1 MIKTF
6 QIKIPLSFHE
16 SFELIRISGEEIVS
30 WKTNHSDETN
40 GYIDWKQSFWT
51 LTGNTLIAAHIE
63 QENENETSVTVSVHK
78 PLQVFDPV
86 GICQR
91 VFNKFLK
98 SLESNLARS
107 GNHKG
112 PRIKV
117 I

>member
-16 SFELIRISGEEIVS
+16 SFELIRKSGDEIIS
-30 WKTNHSDETN
+30 WKTNHSDATN

-51 LTGNTLIAAHIE
+51 LTGNTLIAAHLE
-63 QENENETSVTVSVHK
+63 QEKENETSVTVSVHK

-98 SLESNLARS
+98 SLESNLARLDK
-107 GNHKG
+107 HKG
-112 PRIKV
+112 SRIKLV
-117 I
+117 

>member
-16 SFELIRISGEEIVS
+16 SFELIRKSGEEIVS
-30 WKTNHSDETN
+30 WKANHSDATN

-51 LTGNTLIAAHIE
+51 LTGNTLIAA
-63 QENENETSVTVSVHK
+63 QKKKKKENETSVTVSVHK
-78 PLQVFDPV
+78 PLQLFDPV

-112 PRIKV
+112 SRIKV
-117 I
+117 V